1 MTSAPLTSG
10 INTLA
15 YPLPGILIDSAQIRE
30 EYERALA
37 SMAWSDQNRY
47 RNKGWKGVALYAQSG
62 RTNDLRVNYSL
73 PPAIT
78 PVGEICPYICNQ
90 VLPQFKA
97 PWFRAGF
104 YKLEAGATI
113 GAHRDLVHHAFS
125 RTMVRIHIP
134 VITDPRVVM
143 YVAHQPY
150 RLLWELLGIST
161 RLRFMRWRIKA
172 MWTGSISWW
181 IFATS
186 PDWRRSCFLRRR
198 EIGCGSPASPLQY
211 YVNRLVK
218 PVYSRTR
225 NVWYGRI
232 RKRSRNHRETA

>member
-15 YPLPGILIDSAQIRE
+15 YPLPGIQIDAAQIRD

-37 SMAWSDQNRY
+37 SLAWSDRNRY
-47 RNKGWKGVALYAQSG
+47 RNKGWKGVALYSHSG

-78 PVGEICPYICNQ
+78 PVGEFCPYICDK

-143 YVAHQPY
+143 YVAHRPY
-150 RLLWELLGIST
+150 HFAVGTAWYFDPTALHAVANQSDLDRIHLMVDFRYGSELDAILLPPTVGD
-161 RLRFMRWRIKA
+161 RLRFARISA
-172 MWTGSISWW
+172 
-181 IFATS
+181 
-186 PDWRRSCFLRRR
+186 
-198 EIGCGSPASPLQY
+198 QY

-218 PVYSRTR
+218 PVYSRSR
-225 NVWYGRI
+225 NAWYGRI
-232 RKRSRNHRETA
+232 RKRSRGGRETA